1 MKKQFLK
8 IAGVKTEDEFYNKYP
23 SEEDFF
29 KAHPEALKQLAR
41 GGEAFPQIATMDNFF
56 TYGSPVPPTYYAH
69 GGAFPMAQSEE
80 QFFSP
85 YYGNIPNPY
94 NKAMGGSY
102 DEAHN
107 EAMSFPYGNTGPST
121 HFMMQDGGYMPE
133 NQPTGE
139 EMISAKYPERLADF
153 ILKVKETAAKGA
165 NKRLRE
171 GDDMAKYGKE
181 LKIYQNNQSGNQ
193 TVPNRYFIPDPNAV
207 GPGNRYG
214 TLADGY
220 SFDPQGNIVDASGN
234 IINMGPQQSTPGA
247 QQQSGQQQ
255 SNQQQSGN
263 MNLNDYANM
272 FNMFNTMRNQ
282 VMWQP
287 THTYG
292 FGRGLRDMF
301 PGLTPRGRGNG
312 SIFDTLVEL
321 SKEPGADKNPLLKS
335 FMEGNVDITR
345 RRENGLGKFL
355 FGTRTDYRW
364 NQPGSGGVDR
374 YGMPI
379 PGSTN
384 TSGSKSPGTSGTGQD
399 NSRDGMGWL
408 ARQFY
413 KPGNK
418 TGADSR
424 NIERVPGTDADP
436 LKFKSRF
443 DPTGYNVDKSE
454 VRNQLM
460 QNRHR
465 RLGDKLDAL
474 HTKDLSL
481 KEQGFKGLGEK
492 DKNKL
497 ERLQGRMDRI
507 ENNRMDAGNTSVSS
521 FQKYTAP
528 FVDRGT
534 PTAMTPKGPTKL
546 SSPRPFNFRD
556 FLNYQDQN
564 ALSDAGMAPLNT
576 IQSAPATAAG
586 VNSQA
591 QPPVSVNYP
600 PTTRSTKP
608 VMDFDPFGNN
618 TVPNYTPNSQ
628 QNNTAPPASLAP
640 INSNPTG
647 PRNDVDFNTPDF
659 QSAYPPGAA
668 QTGWQKGSSYVPS
681 QSSSNTSSP
690 QSYQQM
696 QNVMNVVSPG
706 AIVPR
711 TYTGPYAEFA
721 KNVIAAQNAESNA
734 DAGDSGFPPELL
746 RRQAGPTNYR
756 KGGSYNAGDVVDM
769 TPEEIQ
775 RFIEMGGQVEFLD

>member
-29 KAHPEALKQLAR
+29 KAHPEALKQLAG

-56 TYGSPVPPTYYAH
+56 TYGSPAPPTYYAH
-69 GGAFPMAQSEE
+69 GGTFPMAQSEE

-94 NKAMGGSY
+94 NKAMGGS
-102 DEAHN
+102 
-107 EAMSFPYGNTGPST
+107 AMSFPYGDTGPST
-121 HFMMQDGGYMPE
+121 HFIMQDGGYMPE

-153 ILKVKETAAKGA
+153 ILKVKETATKGA

-364 NQPGSGGVDR
+364 NQPGSGGVDQ
-374 YGMPI
+374 YGMPR

-424 NIERVPGTDADP
+424 NIERVSGTDADP

-474 HTKDLSL
+474 HTKDLTL

-497 ERLQGRMDRI
+497 ERLTSRMNRI
-507 ENNRMDAGNTSVSS
+507 EDNRMDAGNTGTSS
-521 FQKYTAP
+521 FQKYSAP
-528 FVDRGT
+528 YVDRGT
-534 PTAMTPKGPTKL
+534 PAAMTPKGAGKL
-546 SSPRPFNFRD
+546 SYS
-556 FLNYQDQN
+556 
-564 ALSDAGMAPLNT
+564 
-576 IQSAPATAAG
+576 
-586 VNSQA
+586 
-591 QPPVSVNYP
+591 P
-600 PTTRSTKP
+600 PTVAPTGSPVTGPPMMSAATPKNPGVMQQIANTLGVKP
-608 VMDFDPFGNN
+608 TGSYPGYNP
-618 TVPNYTPNSQ
+618 VPMMSN
-628 QNNTAPPASLAP
+628 LAP
-640 INSNPTG
+640 VNNNPNTGG
-647 PRNDVDFNTPDF
+647 PRNDVDFNTPDTPDF
-659 QSAYPPGAA
+659 QSAYPADAMQRAYDFNFRTPQSSGAA
-668 QTGWQKGSSYVPS
+668 PTQQTAQPVSPNNYMNAPRTVMSEATPYEGVEFGMLPQQSLPKGSFMDYL
-681 QSSSNTSSP
+681 
-690 QSYQQM
+690 
-696 QNVMNVVSPG
+696 
-706 AIVPR
+706 
-711 TYTGPYAEFA
+711 E
-721 KNVIAAQNAESNA
+721 QNALE
-734 DAGDSGFPPELL
+734 DAGIPPRGEYEVAAPKSSFDDSYMDYDELL
-746 RRQAGPTNYR
+746 PGMKKKKY
-756 KGGSYNAGDVVDM
+756 GGSHSVGDVVDM

>member
-56 TYGSPVPPTYYAH
+56 TYGSPAPPTYYAH
-69 GGAFPMAQSEE
+69 GGTFPMAQSEE

-94 NKAMGGSY
+94 NKAMGGSAY
-102 DEAHN
+102 PQS
-107 EAMSFPYGNTGPST
+107 MSFPYGDTGPST

-133 NQPTGE
+133 E
-139 EMISAKYPERLADF
+139 EPLPRMGVKGYLTDF
-153 ILKVKETAAKGA
+153 IGAVKNTAAKKINDNLALHGA
-165 NKRLRE
+165 VKNPE
-171 GDDMAKYGKE
+171 QYDFEQA
-181 LKIYQNNQSGNQ
+181 
-193 TVPNRYFIPDPNAV
+193 
-207 GPGNRYG
+207 RYG
-214 TLADGY
+214 
-220 SFDPQGNIVDASGN
+220 GN
-234 IINMGPQQSTPGA
+234 
-247 QQQSGQQQ
+247 
-255 SNQQQSGN
+255 
-263 MNLNDYANM
+263 
-272 FNMFNTMRNQ
+272 
-282 VMWQP
+282 
-287 THTYG
+287 
-292 FGRGLRDMF
+292 
-301 PGLTPRGRGNG
+301 
-312 SIFDTLVEL
+312 
-321 SKEPGADKNPLLKS
+321 LKS
-335 FMEGNVDITR
+335 YQSQNTQA
-345 RRENGLGKFL
+345 N
-355 FGTRTDYRW
+355 TD
-364 NQPGSGGVDR
+364 NSNSDKG
-374 YGMPI
+374 
-379 PGSTN
+379 
-384 TSGSKSPGTSGTGQD
+384 TSGSGVVNNYYYGTQGNAQQLPPEYQNDIDYLYGRSRPRSDFGIKGKGMFGNYRSTGWLKDEYGMDKLREMGLTGMSETKGGLFKRPSKTYYFGQQGVPGQVDQQGMPVTPAAQIPGITGASGTGQD
-399 NSRDGMGWL
+399 NSGDGMGWL

-413 KPGNK
+413 KSGNK
-418 TGADSR
+418 TGAGNR
-424 NIERVPGTDADP
+424 NIKRVSGTDADP

-608 VMDFDPFGNN
+608 VMDFDPFGGN
-618 TVPNYTPNSQ
+618 TVPDYIPTTANSKFGPNLFPQFNKDQDAS
-628 QNNTAPPASLAP
+628 ALEDMLRPPADNLE
-640 INSNPTG
+640 N
-647 PRNDVDFNTPDF
+647 
-659 QSAYPPGAA
+659 Y
-668 QTGWQKGSSYVPS
+668 
-681 QSSSNTSSP
+681 
-690 QSYQQM
+690 
-696 QNVMNVVSPG
+696 
-706 AIVPR
+706 
-711 TYTGPYAEFA
+711 EF
-721 KNVIAAQNAESNA
+721 
-734 DAGDSGFPPELL
+734 
-746 RRQAGPTNYR
+746 R
-756 KGGSYNAGDVVDM
+756 KGGSYSAGDVVDM